1 MLNKCQ
7 SCGKRT
13 TQEKFCHSC
22 KPKEKSKEGLNES
35 FINQVLPKDY
45 EKLKILQNEAI
56 IGLLS
61 HIASTSG
68 GGLVGTAI
76 SQAYIKM
83 YNDEVKKLV
92 NNKF

>member
-1 MLNKCQ
+1 MLNKCK
-7 SCGKRT
+7 SCGKST
-13 TQEKFCHSC
+13 T
-22 KPKEKSKEGLNES
+22 KERVCPDCEAEENLNKS
-35 FINQVLPKDY
+35 IVNQVQQKDY
-45 EKLKILQNEAI
+45 EKLIILQNEAI